1 MWPPPA
7 SRDRRQVNRGDGVTR
22 YRVRLS
28 NATSHPFTH
37 RGGTVT
43 IADDFGSTGPVT
55 LVNHGVTGIFR

>member
-1 MWPPPA
+1 
-7 SRDRRQVNRGDGVTR
+7 VNRGDGVTR